1 MINAATIH
9 TTPGVKP
16 VQLWQAWLFPVFVWV
31 SLGLD
36 SPYFRAHYFEGRPLT
51 TVLALLYVAF
61 IYKTAN
67 AYLRRLVLVIVPLT
81 YIGELIFCKLL
92 HMYDYAGEAI
102 PLYVPVG
109 HALVYASGFIFAHT
123 AWAMRNDAA
132 LKLFFKIFFILLFA
146 FSALVLHDYFTLLF
160 GGLFFL
166 VLRRKRYENL
176 YCFVALS
183 VIFTEVSGVMLN
195 CWNWRS
201 TMLWV
206 IPSGNP
212 PMGAVF
218 IYAGGDVLLAKIVD
232 IWQKKRNQKTLTIQ

>member
-1 MINAATIH
+1 MS
-9 TTPGVKP
+9 TTAIAYNKTGVKA
-16 VQLWQAWLFPVFVWV
+16 VQLWQAFMFPLFVLV
-31 SLGLD
+31 SLGFD
-36 SPYFRAHYFEGRPLT
+36 SPYFRQHFFEGRPVT
-51 TVLALLYVAF
+51 TVLALLYFGF

-67 AYLRRLVLVIVPLT
+67 PYLRRLILVIVPLT

-92 HMYDYAGEAI
+92 HMYDYAGVVI

-123 AWAMRNDAA
+123 AWAMRNDAV
-132 LKLFFKIFFILLFA
+132 LKKFFKVFFVVVFA
-146 FSALVLHDYFTLLF
+146 CSVVLLHDYFTIIFGLLF
-160 GGLFFL
+160 FV
-166 VLRRKRYENL
+166 VLHRKRYENL

-183 VIFTEVSGVMLN
+183 VLFTEVSGVLLG
-195 CWNWRS
+195 CWNWRA
-201 TMLWV
+201 TMFGV

-232 IWQKKRNQKTLTIQ
+232 IWQKKQQHKKTKIH